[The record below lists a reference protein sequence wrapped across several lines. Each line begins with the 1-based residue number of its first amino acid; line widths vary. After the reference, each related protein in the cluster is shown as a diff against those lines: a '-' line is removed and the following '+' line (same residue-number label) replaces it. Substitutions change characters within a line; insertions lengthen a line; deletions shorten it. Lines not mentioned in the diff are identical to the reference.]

1 MDRAIA
7 VGHGQRLTKR
17 VDGQHIL
24 ERAAAGPGGGIGV
37 ADFLDQVVGV
47 QAGTSSCG
55 DAIDPFRHLL
65 PTGSKNYRVF

>member
-7 VGHGQRLTKR
+7 VGHGQRLTQR

-24 ERAAAGPGGGIGV
+24 ERAAASPGGGVRV
-37 ADFLDQVVGV
+37 AHFLDQVVGV
-47 QAGTSSCG
+47 QPGTPTDG
-55 DAIDPFRHLL
+55 DSVHPFRHLL